1 MLLSEDFILQNYLI
15 TVAFCGSA
23 YHGFQV
29 QENALAVCTVLQDA
43 MEKVFGARPQVKGCS
58 RTDSGVH
65 ALHYCVSFFADTK
78 LSGYKMPLA
87 INAHLPRDIRVLTA
101 QPVPQDF
108 HARYSAVAK
117 QYVYRVH
124 NSAVSSPFFDDICW
138 RVGPPLQLEPM
149 QQAAAAVVGTHD
161 FASFM
166 SGGSKIIDTVRTVY
180 SFDVHREGEWLLFT
194 ICADGYLYNM
204 VRILVG
210 TLVEIGC
217 GRMQPQD
224 MPGII
229 AAARRSAAGPKAP
242 AQGLFL
248 DRVFYD
254 LDGFRLGESLQ
265 DHALLP

>member
-1 MLLSEDFILQNYLI
+1 MQNYLI
-15 TVAFCGSA
+15 TVAFCGSE

-29 QENALAVCTVLQDA
+29 QENALSVCTVLQDA

-65 ALHYCVSFFADTK
+65 ALHYCVSFFADTA
-78 LSGYKMPLA
+78 LTNYKMPLA
-87 INAHLPRDIRVLTA
+87 INAHLPRDIRVLSA
-101 QPVPQDF
+101 RQVPQDF

-124 NSAVSSPFFDDICW
+124 NSAVSSPFFDGICW
-138 RVGPPLQLEPM
+138 RVGPPLALEPM
-149 QQAAAAVVGTHD
+149 RQAAAAVVGTHD

-180 SFDVHREGEWLLFT
+180 AFDVRREGEWLLFT

-210 TLVEIGC
+210 TLVEIGA
-217 GRMQPQD
+217 GRIKAEA

-248 DRVFYD
+248 DSVFYD
-254 LDGFRLGESLQ
+254 LDGFRREDAAEPVL
-265 DHALLP
+265 LLP